1 MFIFCRTLLSFE
13 GPKTNTFEINVCA
26 KAKVKPLLP
35 FQLLGAIKLAYKALR
50 HLKCHPQSQ
59 EQTEHELCGVCA

>member
-35 FQLLGAIKLAYKALR
+35 LQLLGAIKLAYKALR
-50 HLKCHPQSQ
+50 H
-59 EQTEHELCGVCA
+59 